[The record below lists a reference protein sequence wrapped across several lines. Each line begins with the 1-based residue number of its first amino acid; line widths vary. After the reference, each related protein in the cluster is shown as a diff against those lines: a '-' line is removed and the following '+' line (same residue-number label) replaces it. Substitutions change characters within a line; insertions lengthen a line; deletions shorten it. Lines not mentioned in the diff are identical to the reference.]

1 MRVWQF
7 WVMQFIPPDG
17 VLITGHQT
25 RMFQRGEFVCVPLIV
40 VYVDTSHSGTELHA
54 IYSATS
60 NDSNS
65 FLWGQY
71 LSSTYGNFPIADRCS
86 NLGVHEAVL
95 NR

>member
-7 WVMQFIPPDG
+7 WVMQYIPPDG

-25 RMFQRGEFVCVPLIV
+25 RMFQRGEFVCVPLMV

-60 NDSNS
+60 NET
-65 FLWGQY
+65 
-71 LSSTYGNFPIADRCS
+71 LSYGANISLALMGIFPLLTD
-86 NLGVHEAVL
+86 AVT
-95 NR
+95 